1 MRDQEMARPKT
12 TAAQYATMILRLPP
26 ALAQMIKRQADFL
39 DRSHNT
45 HVIRLL
51 TPIVETV
58 EGQLRDGIL
67 PSDYLK
73 VKR

>member
-1 MRDQEMARPKT
+1 MGRPKT
-12 TAAQYATMILRLPP
+12 AAAQYDTMILRLPP
-26 ALAQMIKRQADFL
+26 ALAEMIRRQANFL
-39 DRSHNT
+39 GRSHNT

-51 TPIVETV
+51 KPIVETV

-67 PSDYLK
+67 PLDYPK